1 MKTIELS
8 KKFELLPDEMKQEV
22 NHFIEFLLQKV
33 RQPGLPGDQV
43 PTPIEELPVI
53 WAENPDVTVLFGL
66 RKDNP
71 INLKQLR
78 KDAWSR

>member
-1 MKTIELS
+1 MNTIELS
-8 KKFELLPDEMKQEV
+8 KKFDRLPDEMKREV

-33 RQPGLPGDQV
+33 KQSNSSEDQM
-43 PTPIEELPVI
+43 PTPVEDLPVI

-78 KDAWSR
+78 KEAWSR